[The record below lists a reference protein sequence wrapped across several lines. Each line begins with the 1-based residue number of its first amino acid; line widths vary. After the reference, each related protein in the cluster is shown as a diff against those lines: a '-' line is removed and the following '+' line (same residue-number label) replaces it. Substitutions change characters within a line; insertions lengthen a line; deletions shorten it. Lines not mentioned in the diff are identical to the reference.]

1 MNKTI
6 RNLLITVGIGSVMLA
21 MGLGTYFTLRSKT
34 TKEDEFNKLKLELIR
49 AYSKNQE
56 LTSSLLLK
64 NKTNQAIVNKNNED
78 IRLSLPNAIFNL
90 NLQSV
95 TFLNNPSNEIIKSYI
110 TFLKTQNNKLENLL
124 N

>member
-1 MNKTI
+1 MNKTV

-21 MGLGTYFTLRSKT
+21 MGLGTYFTLKSKT

-64 NKTNQAIVNKNNED
+64 SKTNQAIVNKNNED